1 MSKFV
6 QKFSRQ
12 IIASFLLFS
21 LILPNVAQAQLV
33 TTDPILTGQIV
44 LDYIGKLLK
53 VVVKNVVVV
62 GAVQVSQK
70 IAKDAAE
77 SIATWMWEGA
87 PGKNPLTYM
96 ESPGDYVKK
105 QTDAALSDVLDQM
118 SADVANANLL
128 CVSDPTAALGVLGGI
143 YSALKDK
150 ANVKPFGKQP
160 GSTQFSPTPELN
172 LGKCDAG
179 SIAINYQ
186 SLTNELS
193 SDELLKRFSNAATS
207 GGSEVDQVVAAQMN
221 ALSSLVREQKNAETS
236 RLATKSYRDQT
247 SLISG
252 DVTQSSDAV
261 AEDAKTNTAKFQQEQ
276 ESRQLSGILASGA
289 EAIPAIFATT
299 FANAISKKIIDKLK
313 RGKGTNPTVASV
325 NLSNIF
331 GAGNKNV
338 SNSSAGALYS
348 DTKTAIIN
356 EGELDLL
363 SSFAACPDKF
373 NNVDNCVIDE
383 GFASAI
389 RTADAGKA
397 LTVQEALDQD
407 RLHAN
412 FEMVPPAKQALNE
425 SRLCAKS
432 AYCFSN
438 LAKLRKARVIP
449 IGWEIAAAQADGTGK
464 TTLGTVVAG
473 FNKCTYTCSNDS
485 TKVCTTDIQ
494 CGTGT
499 CSIPTR
505 TKDTPF
511 CHLIDPNWVLKM
523 PEQICRAKVYGPELQ
538 SDLGPDR
545 QEVCSDQ
552 ASCLAENSAGQCTG
566 AYGYCLREKNT
577 FRFEADE
584 CPAQFAGCRT
594 YGNKAIG
601 DISLVDSTID
611 SGSCTDKNTGCMGY
625 YADYAPTGLFDE
637 NSPKVYLNDKAASCT
652 LDNVGCTEVQ
662 NAVSGKQQFLRLP
675 PAGMGCKGYSND
687 PTACKQYAAACTVD
701 EVGCEVYQPVGST
714 DPSIPGVIT
723 AATKDTSGN
732 VVAWND
738 ECAAECVGYAS
749 YYQAPTPIEPVSAV
763 ATAFIPKSATMCTQD
778 VVGCDAYQNV
788 DTAAKGAG
796 TTSYFA
802 QPQKCSDPEN
812 DKNHA
817 IFYSW
822 EGSDQAGYQLHQHD
836 LVMEAT
842 GGAPLLD
849 VPAAQLTA
857 MAAECTAAKYVAR
870 VTADGKPNPLFNT
883 DCRELFDK
891 NGKAFYR
898 LISKTL
904 PSSPDC
910 VAFRKDKADEANCI
924 ASNGKF
930 DKELGSC
937 EYGFLPSASTQC
949 KVTEVGCRAYAGAA
963 ALSPK
968 TVLTDSFATVD
979 GWAGAESSNEGITVG
994 DTVLKFTG
1002 ANTSHTVSLVQ
1013 DKTYNVVFWAKGQG
1027 SINVSFTGGNGAP
1040 LKLNTDAIGVSL
1052 EWRRFEVSSAPLA
1065 WTDENAKIVFE
1076 KTAGSAIY
1084 LENLV
1089 VKEQLDVVYAVKNS
1103 WTTPLSCDPIPADN
1117 IPGPA
1122 LNCRVYKPK
1131 SQTNAPQVYLTGFTG
1146 LCREQSAGCQKFV
1159 STQNT
1164 TQITEKEVSFGTATR
1179 KIPADDF
1186 VYVIANSKASC
1197 PADKKGCSA
1206 LGVKIDGKI
1215 ETVTKINNPEDYENS
1230 SCQVKDEWCQTFTM
1244 PGGTQRYFK
1253 YPETAKQCEYKEG
1266 IEVKGTKYTGWFK
1279 KGTTDPCY
1287 ADFVSGGNQY
1297 GIYKNQDKNF
1307 TGMTGL
1313 CEPEFNACT
1322 EYIDHAD
1329 VSRENPVGHPYY
1341 FMNNSRLDT
1350 SSCGGK
1356 VSLKEGCV
1364 LLENTDAIAD
1374 TTYSTLATYCKS
1386 DAANDSKCAGILAK
1400 AGIAAADQGKDGVS
1414 VAPVK
1419 GTKDSNYSY
1428 CKQAAVSGLFT
1439 ATDCDSQAAK
1449 LKAVWPQFNPSCGD
1463 AAGIKAVQLIVDEQK
1478 TVCAPMADS
1487 NTVVKVRR
1495 DRTCSEWLACQSS
1508 VSVYDKTTQKF
1519 KDVCTDLGV
1528 CNKLSTDSGAVGQ
1541 CANWVTPQ
1549 QYSDAERL
1557 QRSLP
1562 LTTARYVS
1570 RNVGWYGNEFSGYS
1584 LWKKFQPD
1592 TVGRFSES
1600 SDGSGDL
1607 KVGVGFEATNGN
1619 NCTAT
1624 TKIGDPCVANVF
1636 KSADVQTAIKNEF
1649 GDVSFEGQ
1657 CFEQKCWY
1665 PIDGFKPSANKD
1677 AIAFTESSCRGYPEK
1692 DSPFPQTVVT
1702 DSNMFGEVKE
1712 KQAGFENANVCE
1724 KNRFEKFGRSS
1735 DTWASFDEYKKIQG
1749 APASGVYVLSNGS
1762 CECSYKKAEYGLT
1775 NETRYYSIS
1784 DSVGLE
1790 NKDIGRPVIVQKPGE
1805 TSVWHSGVVI
1815 NQNGETYDVRLDGNT
1830 GELVAGV
1837 SATNVVFADEKKPV
1851 AKGDEVLVNPK
1862 IYTGYNFEWY
1872 KAVVGGGNPLSV
1884 TVKFDPSAPKLV
1896 DTSGKSIAGKAY
1908 DVSLYVVA
1916 FAKTTSAIKAETPRG
1931 ICGGGWFVV
1940 GSKLAANPEIVS
1952 KKGLACSTDF
1962 DCIDERVM
1970 AIKNPDVVKGS
1981 TGDGSK
1987 EGMTY
1992 QYSNDD
1998 GKCDFKKKETT
2009 VYGWKGYCL
2018 EKDLS
2023 THINNTLDERPCL
2036 TWLPIDVAGVDLYNQ
2051 YKSAGY
2057 TPAPDGSGQ
2066 YYCIESKGK
2075 AHAGSDGKTSYV
2087 YDFGDI
2093 NYSRVSTEDHAN
2105 ESVDKAESV
2114 AWAYN
2119 PDAVAGTN
2127 ELTNPNITNVWAGF
2141 KDYGKGGLASAIG
2154 DFHADEVDYVEIVA
2168 KTGNTFFPAG
2178 YTMKIMDDGKA
2189 RVYYNKG
2196 VIGSTGSSSDG
2207 KKCPARAPSTDKHM
2221 SIYEFLDPNIS
2232 TLSGKQSETLSA
2244 ISKQIQCG
2252 EDTGGIASGT
2262 CGYSDGKTVSDYF
2275 ECSDGEA
2282 KLSDGVL
2289 KDFTNKNALAI
2300 TGVVHSGFVNGVTYS
2315 EQISNKQLSQ
2325 SWFVRVDNQSYY
2337 PETGSSGASDAT
2349 YYGEFGNEFKKFD
2362 IIRGANKVGPGTSHV
2377 DSIGYNACVNLENYV
2392 DAGDNDYRVSA
2403 PNTQKSYQAGYE
2415 LRLVFGPD
2423 GKFAGVDAAH
2433 CTYAGVHSFDV
2444 GWTMKVHMRN
2454 ACLKVV
2460 DVSGANGV
2468 VGAFTHR
2475 LWEGYPAGGKKAYES
2490 PDFSDE
2496 GFTVG
2501 NGIISPKQRFGSMII
2516 DGTTPKNL
2524 LFTYLTMT
2532 DNTSDGFVNSFSTG
2546 ASSYGCATGNCL
2558 TDASGKPVAVTPTV
2572 GGASAL
2578 HELFAK
2584 FDNVR
2589 KIDSIQYKSAYTSGS
2604 EADLGGEKMD
2614 ITDTGAKTPPVIYA
2628 LDPSTCSGVRGGTC
2642 TMTKKYGMTING
2654 EYADNGTVFG
2664 KGSVAATMQFYGYAD
2679 QNQMPLKRIK
2689 IRWGDSSL
2697 ELVKKGEYRNHK
2709 PVCSTQQA
2717 PVAAC
2722 KDGAGKLDYNHVC
2735 TTDKDCVG
2743 LGPQSS
2749 CAISPA
2755 DLKWS
2760 FGSWGGNGSSD
2771 EGACEPN
2778 YFQFV
2783 HAYTFTPDCG
2793 DKTNNNKAKIATAD
2807 EIAKYKLEGKIGVGE
2822 RFCVFKPRVQL
2833 LDNWNAC
2840 NGDGQGHAGG
2850 VGGTFKCDST
2860 INSETYFTPFQGN
2873 IVVKE

>member
-44 LDYIGKLLK
+44 LEYIGKLLK

-77 SIATWMWEGA
+77 SVATWVWEGA

-96 ESPGDYVKK
+96 ESPGDYIKK
-105 QTDAALSDVLDQM
+105 QSEAALSDVLDQM
-118 SADVANANLL
+118 SEDVANANLL

-143 YSALKDK
+143 YTVLKDK
-150 ANVKPFGKQP
+150 ANVKPFGKQT
-160 GSTQFSPTPELN
+160 GGQFSPTPELN

-179 SIAINYQ
+179 SIALNYQ

-207 GGSEVDQVVAAQMN
+207 GGSEVDQVVMAQMN
-221 ALSSLVREQKNAETS
+221 ALSSLIREQKNAETA

-252 DVTQSSDAV
+252 DVIQTSDAV
-261 AEDAKTNTAKFQQEQ
+261 EEDAKTNTAKFQQEQ

-331 GAGNKNV
+331 GAGSKNV

-348 DTKTAIIN
+348 DTKTAIIS

-373 NNVDNCVIDE
+373 NGVDNCVIDE

-397 LTVQEALDQD
+397 LTVKEALDQD

-464 TTLGTVVAG
+464 TTLGDVVAG
-473 FNKCTYTCSNDS
+473 FNTCTYTCSNQAD
-485 TKVCTTDIQ
+485 KVCKTDSD
-494 CGTGT
+494 CGTGS
-499 CSIPTR
+499 CSVPTR

-523 PEQICRAKVYGPELQ
+523 PEQICRAKVYGPQLQ
-538 SDLGPDR
+538 SDLGGDR

-738 ECAAECVGYAS
+738 ECSAECVGYAS
-749 YYQAPTPIEPVSAV
+749 YYQAPTPIEPVPAV

-778 VVGCDAYQNV
+778 VIGCDAYQNV

-796 TTSYFA
+796 ATAYFA
-802 QPQKCSDPEN
+802 QPQKCSDPEVDGN
-812 DKNHA
+812 NHA
-817 IFYSW
+817 TYYTW
-822 EGSDQAGYQLHQHD
+822 EGSDQAGYQLHQHE
-836 LVMEAT
+836 LVMETT

-849 VPAAQLTA
+849 VPATQRKAIED
-857 MAAECTAAKYVAR
+857 ECTAAKYIAR
-870 VTADGKPNPLFNT
+870 IGADGKPNPLFNT

-904 PSSPDC
+904 PSSLDC
-910 VAFRKDKADEANCI
+910 VAFRKDKSDEANCI

-930 DKELGSC
+930 DKVAGSC

-968 TVLTDSFATVD
+968 TVLNDTFGTVD
-979 GWAGAESSNEGITVG
+979 GWAGAEASNEGITVG
-994 DTVLKFTG
+994 DTVLKFIG
-1002 ANTSHTVSLVQ
+1002 ANTSHAVSLVQ

-1027 SINVSFTGGNGAP
+1027 TINVSFTGGAA
-1040 LKLNTDAIGVSL
+1040 LKLNSEPITMSL
-1052 EWRRFEVSSAPLA
+1052 EWRRYEVSSAPLA

-1076 KTAGSAIY
+1076 KTSGSAIY
-1084 LENLV
+1084 LENVV

-1146 LCREQSAGCQKFV
+1146 LCREKSAGCQKFV

-1186 VYVIANSKASC
+1186 VYVIADSKASC

-1215 ETVTKINNPEDYENS
+1215 ETVAKINNPEDYENS

-1253 YPETAKQCEYKEG
+1253 YPETSKQCEYREG
-1266 IEVKGTKYTGWFK
+1266 VEVKGTKYTGWFK
-1279 KGTTDPCY
+1279 KGTKEPEPCY
-1287 ADFVSGGNQY
+1287 ENFVTGGNEY
-1297 GIYKNQDKNF
+1297 GIYKNQDENF
-1307 TGMTGL
+1307 TGMSGL
-1313 CEPEFNACT
+1313 CQPEFNQCT
-1322 EYIDHAD
+1322 EFVDHAD

-1341 FMNNSRLDT
+1341 FMNNNRLDT

-1356 VSLKEGCV
+1356 VSLKDGCV

-1386 DAANDSKCAGILAK
+1386 DATNDSQCAGILKESAV
-1400 AGIAAADQGKDGVS
+1400 AVADQGKDGVS
-1414 VAPVK
+1414 VAPIIGINK
-1419 GTKDSNYSY
+1419 DKISMCKTLQTNGTF
-1428 CKQAAVSGLFT
+1428 V
-1439 ATDCDSQAAK
+1439 ATDCDAQRAK
-1449 LKAVWPQFNPSCGD
+1449 LKSSKIEVTGTCEQV
-1463 AAGIKAVQLIVDEQK
+1463 KAEVEKQRIL
-1478 TVCAPMADS
+1478 CATIPDS

-1528 CNKLSTDSGAVGQ
+1528 CNKLSNDSGAVGQ

-1549 QYSDAERL
+1549 QYSDEERL

-1600 SDGSGDL
+1600 PSGAGDM
-1607 KVGVGFEATNGN
+1607 KIGVGFEATGSN

-1624 TKIGDPCVANVF
+1624 TAIGSSCIANVF
-1636 KSADVQTAIKNEF
+1636 SSTAVQKMITAEF
-1649 GDVSFEGQ
+1649 GDVSFNGQ

-1665 PIDGFKPSANKD
+1665 PIDGFKLNANKD
-1677 AIAFTESSCRGYPEK
+1677 SIAFTGSICRGYPEK
-1692 DSPFPQTVVT
+1692 DSPFPQSVVT
-1702 DSNMFGEVKE
+1702 ESNMFGEVKE
-1712 KQAGFENANVCE
+1712 KQIGFENANVCE
-1724 KNRFEKFGRSS
+1724 KNRFERLGRSK
-1735 DTWASFDEYKKIQG
+1735 DVWTTFDEYKGIKG
-1749 APASGVYVLSNGS
+1749 FPASGVYVLNNDS
-1762 CECSYKKAEYGLT
+1762 CECSYKKVEYGLT
-1775 NETRYYSIS
+1775 NETRYYSIN

-1790 NKDIGRPVIVQKPGE
+1790 NKNIGRPVIVQKENDAVAWYAGTVTE
-1805 TSVWHSGVVI
+1805 QSGDIYTITLNDKEGSVVVI
-1815 NQNGETYDVRLDGNT
+1815 DSTK
-1830 GELVAGV
+1830 
-1837 SATNVVFADEKKPV
+1837 SKIIFSDEKAPV
-1851 AKGDEVLVNPK
+1851 KKGDEVLVNR
-1862 IYTGYNFEWY
+1862 YLYGDGADHSYHWY
-1872 KAVVGGGNPLSV
+1872 KGVVTAGTEKV
-1884 TVKFDPSAPKLV
+1884 VVKFDANVPVLK
-1896 DTSGKSIAGKAY
+1896 DTSGKIVNPGFDASKYVISFTKAAET
-1908 DVSLYVVA
+1908 L
-1916 FAKTTSAIKAETPRG
+1916 KKETPRG
-1931 ICGGGWFVV
+1931 ICGGGWFVI
-1940 GSKLAANPEIVS
+1940 GSKMSANPEVVS
-1952 KKGLACSTDF
+1952 KKGLTCSTDF
-1962 DCIDERVM
+1962 DCIDERIM
-1970 AIKNPDVVKGS
+1970 AIKNPDVVKGGS
-1981 TGDGSK
+1981 TGGES
-1987 EGMTY
+1987 GMTY

-2018 EKDLS
+2018 ENDLS
-2023 THINNTLDERPCL
+2023 THINNTMDERPCL
-2036 TWLPIDVAGVDLYNQ
+2036 TWLPIDVAGVDIYNQ

-2057 TPAPDGSGQ
+2057 TPTPDGAGQ
-2066 YYCIESKGK
+2066 FYCIESKGK

-2087 YDFGDI
+2087 YDAGSLT
-2093 NYSRVSTEDHAN
+2093 YSASGLTEDF
-2105 ESVDKAESV
+2105 SGDDIDKKVVDSWWKYTVNGLAGKNFGTDSSN
-2114 AWAYN
+2114 YN
-2119 PDAVAGTN
+2119 IHNKWIA
-2127 ELTNPNITNVWAGF
+2127 F
-2141 KDYGKGGLASAIG
+2141 KDYGKANLDQSVKNDI
-2154 DFHADEVDYVEIVA
+2154 HSSEIDYVEITA
-2168 KTGNTFFPAG
+2168 SSNNEFFPAG
-2178 YTMKIMDDGKA
+2178 YTMKIANDGKV
-2189 RVYYNKG
+2189 RVYYNEG
-2196 VIGSTGSSSDG
+2196 VLAEKNNDTKDNDSEMGEPS
-2207 KKCPARAPSTDKHM
+2207 KCPAFAASTLNNQTNNKAVF
-2221 SIYEFLDPNIS
+2221 YNFLDPNAATKDVAKQGDI
-2232 TLSGKQSETLSA
+2232 LSVLSQQVRCA
-2244 ISKQIQCG
+2244 SA
-2252 EDTGGIASGT
+2252 TGGS
-2262 CGYSDGKTVSDYF
+2262 
-2275 ECSDGEA
+2275 SDGESCDYY
-2282 KLSDGVL
+2282 KGSGDVSSYFQCSSGETKV
-2289 KDFTNKNALAI
+2289 DNSALAEKKAIAI
-2300 TGVVHSGFVNGVTYS
+2300 TGVARVGKIGGQDYVPQITSGGLDQV
-2315 EQISNKQLSQ
+2315 
-2325 SWFVRVDNQSYY
+2325 WFVRVDNQNNKSYPLY
-2337 PETGSSGASDAT
+2337 GHKFLT
-2349 YYGEFGNEFKKFD
+2349 YD
-2362 IIRGANKVGPGTSHV
+2362 MIRGTNNVYPG
-2377 DSIGYNACVNLENYV
+2377 IGCPVMDQNGN
-2392 DAGDNDYRVSA
+2392 NDDYKISE
-2403 PNTQKSYQAGYE
+2403 QAWVYGHHKGYE
-2415 LRLVFGPD
+2415 LRLVFGKSG
-2423 GKFAGVDAAH
+2423 GKEPGGIFLGMDAAS
-2433 CTYAGVHSFDV
+2433 CSGKGMYDLNANWNVKF
-2444 GWTMKVHMRN
+2444 HMRN
-2454 ACLKVV
+2454 SCLKVV
-2460 DVSGANGV
+2460 DVSGADGI

-2475 LWEGYPAGGKKAYES
+2475 LWDGYPAGGKKAYES
-2490 PDFSDE
+2490 SNFSDA
-2496 GFTVG
+2496 GFKVG
-2501 NGIISPKQRFGSMII
+2501 NGVIPASQRFGSMII
-2516 DGTTPKNL
+2516 EGTTPSKL

-2532 DNTSDGFVNSFSTG
+2532 ENTSDGFTNSFSTG
-2546 ASSYGCATGNCL
+2546 AASYSCASGSCL
-2558 TDASGKPVAVTPTV
+2558 TDASGKPVLVTPGV
-2572 GGASAL
+2572 GGATAL

-2584 FDNVR
+2584 FDSVR
-2589 KIDSIQYKSAYTSGS
+2589 KIDSVKYLSVYTLGT
-2604 EADLGGEKMD
+2604 EADLAGAKMD
-2614 ITDTGAKTPPVIYA
+2614 ITDTGAKTPPVIFA
-2628 LDPSTCSGVRGGTC
+2628 LDSSTCGGARGGTC

-2679 QNQMPLKRIK
+2679 QNQMPLRQISVA
-2689 IRWGDSSL
+2689 WGDGS
-2697 ELVKKGEYRNHK
+2697 ELKKKGEYRNHK

-2717 PVAAC
+2717 PVAVC
-2722 KDGAGKLDYNHVC
+2722 KDGGGKLDYNHVC
-2735 TTDKDCVG
+2735 TKDKDCVG
-2743 LGPQSS
+2743 LGANSS
-2749 CAISPA
+2749 CAIGAA

-2833 LDNWNAC
+2833 LDNWGAC
-2840 NGDGQGHAGG
+2840 NGDGGKGFS
-2850 VGGTFKCDST
+2850 GTDSFGDCYDVSNAT
-2860 INSETYFTPFQGN
+2860 SYQGN
-2873 IVVKE
+2873 IIVKE